1 MTTVPTTIPMAR
13 VVAFV
18 RRVGP
23 LLVAA
28 VGIALLVVLLVG
40 GHRPTGA
47 PTTGPAPVTVPASGS
62 TCPTCV
68 YTPVPAGKP

>member
-1 MTTVPTTIPMAR
+1 MTAVSALVAR
-13 VVAFV
+13 VAAVV

-28 VGIALLVVLLVG
+28 AGIALLVVLLAG
-40 GHRPTGA
+40 GHRPTGT
-47 PTTGPAPVTVPASGS
+47 PTTGPAPVTVPAPPA

-68 YTPVPAGKP
+68 YTPVPAGTP

>member
-1 MTTVPTTIPMAR
+1 MTTVPTSVAR
-13 VVAFV
+13 VAAAV

-28 VGIALLVVLLVG
+28 AGIALLAALLIG
-40 GHRPTGA
+40 GHRPAGA
-47 PTTGPAPVTVPASGS
+47 PRTGPAPVTVPASGS

-68 YTPVPAGKP
+68 YTPVPAGTP